1 MQARVA
7 SRSCAAVV
15 GALLAASAS
24 AQTPPPVPEREIGPP
39 PVQYNFQ
46 PPGARSLAMG
56 ASFIGLADD
65 ATASESNPA
74 GLTILT
80 KPEVSVHYRGSS
92 LDNQAP
98 NTVTGEG
105 FGTFNDRV
113 SGLGFLS
120 VVYPWK
126 SAAVSLY
133 YQRAAD
139 FRSHSFFE
147 GVIDLPRSGDL
158 ANYDQVETNFKVEN
172 VGATAA
178 FKLGS
183 KLSLGAS
190 ARATRVKLDALQ
202 QTTFPFSTPFGGA
215 LDFNGFLYRGYSHPD
230 VDKTKLT
237 WNAGLLFTPVQQVT
251 LGAVYKK
258 GAEYQ
263 FDSDFVQDF
272 VTAGGTEVFGRVPV
286 NIPVRIPDVWGAGL
300 ALRATDNFTILA
312 DVVQVKYSQ
321 ADLGPDTLNLYQSA
335 GEGGREALDDGTE
348 IHLGMEY
355 TWAKGNDWIF
365 AVRGGYYSDP
375 DHDGLAGLDSK
386 QDHFTV
392 GGGVV
397 VKNQLQLD
405 AAGNFA
411 DNVKELLLS
420 MVVRF

>member
-1 MQARVA
+1 V
-7 SRSCAAVV
+7 
-15 GALLAASAS
+15 
-24 AQTPPPVPEREIGPP
+24 PPPVPEREIGPP

-92 LDNQAP
+92 LDNEAP
-98 NTVTGEG
+98 DTVTGAG
-105 FGTFNDRV
+105 FATFNDRV

-126 SAAVSLY
+126 NAAVSLY

-147 GVIDLPRSGDL
+147 GIIDLPRSGDL
-158 ANYDQVETNFKVEN
+158 ANYDQVSTQFTVEN
-172 VGATAA
+172 LGATAA

-183 KLSLGAS
+183 KVSLGAS

-202 QTTFPFSTPFGGA
+202 QTTFPFSTPLGGA
-215 LDFNGFLYRGYSHPD
+215 LDFDGFLFRGYSHPD
-230 VDKTKLT
+230 ADKTKAT
-237 WNAGLLFTPVQQVT
+237 WNAGALFTPVRQVT

-258 GAEYQ
+258 GAKYE
-263 FDSDFVQDF
+263 FDSEFVQDF
-272 VTAGGTEVFGRVPV
+272 VNASGTNVVRRVPV

-300 ALRATDNFTILA
+300 ALRATDNWTILA
-312 DVVQVKYSQ
+312 EVVQVKYSQ
-321 ADLGPDTLNLYQSA
+321 ADLGPDALNLYQSA
-335 GEGGREALDDGTE
+335 GEGGREPLEDATE
-348 IHLGMEY
+348 FHVGMEY
-355 TWAKGNDWIF
+355 TWARGNDWIF
-365 AVRGGYYSDP
+365 AARAGVYTDP
-375 DHDGLAGLDSK
+375 DHDGLAGIDSK
-386 QDHFTV
+386 QTHVTA

-397 VKNQLQLD
+397 VKNALQLD
-405 AAGNFA
+405 AAVNLA
-411 DNVKELLLS
+411 DNVKEFLLS